1 MIEYGEGTTE
11 PKEIKKYAYKEKDV
25 TELIKVYKIK
35 SEKYTKKV
43 IDIAKKY
50 GRDETSMSRSVKD
63 FINKLRKEVHLDGI
77 K

>member
-1 MIEYGEGTTE
+1 MLSDMITIKLCDQISEKQSRQYCFIS
-11 PKEIKKYAYKEKDV
+11 KEIMDAWTTIGV
-25 TELIKVYKIK
+25 LP
-35 SEKYTKKV
+35 SQR
-43 IDIAKKY
+43 DIAKKY